1 MLLEKLHMLKFLK
14 DRLTAKS
21 VNLILPEGIFDFIL
35 FVNVRKGT
43 YVREYGKQNLP
54 YVIPE
59 EGVYDDFL
67 RGLCERLCGS
77 EEEFHENMKLI
88 RVLGALTVQEK
99 YTVICSLKIANGLY
113 HKKITFIRN
122 TFFEKSSKQKENII
136 VFCEDITEI
145 FFNREVRR
153 ENNGSRSGQQKE
165 NAEILQKRIVYLVH
179 EIRTSLTSIY
189 GSLTLLREEW
199 HPESGYLD
207 NAVLSAEYLLNLVNS
222 ILDISALEGHG
233 VGKIEAV
240 MLEELARYPQG
251 IFAQEA
257 ERRNIR
263 LQFLFGEPVY
273 QYLYVNR
280 TVVQQIIIN
289 MISNALKYTEGG
301 GQVVC
306 HMRELYQEEKR
317 VRLLLEVSDTGIGME
332 EEFLVDVWKSYKREG
347 RKRGAE
353 GSGLGLAL
361 TKRLV
366 EMLHGTIRIETKK
379 NTGTTVTVVLEVDG
393 DDVLYES
400 SGASGE
406 AVGEEPVSIK
416 RALVAED
423 EDANMEVLCG
433 YLEKMGIAADKTYDG
448 DEVLEI
454 FRQSEEFY
462 YDVIL
467 MDVHMPGISGYE
479 AVGKIRSMGRNDS
492 GLPIIAVTA
501 DILDKQIVEEMSV
514 KVNGYLVKPY
524 RIEDIRS
531 VLLQISGSW
540 KGND

>member
-1 MLLEKLHMLKFLK
+1 
-14 DRLTAKS
+14 
-21 VNLILPEGIFDFIL
+21 
-35 FVNVRKGT
+35 
-43 YVREYGKQNLP
+43 
-54 YVIPE
+54 
-59 EGVYDDFL
+59 
-67 RGLCERLCGS
+67 
-77 EEEFHENMKLI
+77 
-88 RVLGALTVQEK
+88 
-99 YTVICSLKIANGLY
+99 
-113 HKKITFIRN
+113 
-122 TFFEKSSKQKENII
+122 
-136 VFCEDITEI
+136 
-145 FFNREVRR
+145 
-153 ENNGSRSGQQKE
+153 
-165 NAEILQKRIVYLVH
+165 
-179 EIRTSLTSIY
+179 
-189 GSLTLLREEW
+189 
-199 HPESGYLD
+199 
-207 NAVLSAEYLLNLVNS
+207 
-222 ILDISALEGHG
+222 
-233 VGKIEAV
+233 
-240 MLEELARYPQG
+240 
-251 IFAQEA
+251 
-257 ERRNIR
+257 
-263 LQFLFGEPVY
+263 
-273 QYLYVNR
+273 
-280 TVVQQIIIN
+280 
-289 MISNALKYTEGG
+289 
-301 GQVVC
+301 
-306 HMRELYQEEKR
+306 
-317 VRLLLEVSDTGIGME
+317 
-332 EEFLVDVWKSYKREG
+332 
-347 RKRGAE
+347 
-353 GSGLGLAL
+353 
-361 TKRLV
+361 
-366 EMLHGTIRIETKK
+366 MLHGTIRIETKK